1 MKNNLTAFQTWVSVC
16 QAYTKLLQHHQNVTG
31 EEMGR
36 KQAATL
42 ADVCILQVIF
52 VFCTKLE
59 TGHLQDPGQRLWGL
73 APKTSLHPAA
83 AGSTASSLLESFIET
98 AKFQEGSGIRIMLS
112 KSNHT
117 SN

>member
-31 EEMGR
+31 EDGP
-36 KQAATL
+36 QASSYSG
-42 ADVCILQVIF
+42 VCILQVIF